1 LTLRFTSSAARPAA
15 FLVFALASFA
25 FLMTAFM
32 AIEGCGP
39 PLPPSK
45 PISQLTSQETRGY
58 QVFQQSCA
66 RCHKAYSE
74 HGLHGPGLQHLY
86 KLKYLPSG
94 APTNDERVRD
104 AFLNGRGMMP
114 SFNDKLDDQ
123 QVEDLLTY
131 LHTL

>member
-15 FLVFALASFA
+15 FLVFALASLA
-25 FLMTAFM
+25 FLMTVFT

-45 PISQLTSQETRGY
+45 PISQLTPQEARGY

-66 RCHKAYSE
+66 RCHKAYSV
-74 HGLHGPGLQHLY
+74 HGLRGPGLQHLY
-86 KLKYLPSG
+86 KMKYLPSG
-94 APTNDERVRD
+94 APANDDRVRD
-104 AFLNGRGMMP
+104 AILHGRGMMP
-114 SFNDKLDDQ
+114 SFDDKLDDQ
-123 QVEDLLTY
+123 QLEDLLAY